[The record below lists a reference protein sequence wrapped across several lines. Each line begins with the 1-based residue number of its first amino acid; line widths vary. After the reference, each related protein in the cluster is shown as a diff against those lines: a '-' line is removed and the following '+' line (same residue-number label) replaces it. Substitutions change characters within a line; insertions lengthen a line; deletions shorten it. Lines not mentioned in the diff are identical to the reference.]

1 MCRIYL
7 VRKVNTLKEKK
18 GILAIVAL
26 SIILLVALFLGKR
39 EDDKLMDK
47 NSKEYQEWVNTS
59 KDEKVEQ
66 EKTVAVQKEQ
76 ETEKVIS
83 LNFYAKIDKK
93 EKVKVLI
100 AGDRIALSE
109 GKNSENGI
117 WSAGVSYIIN
127 KNYGSEVEVN
137 LLASNDLTIKE
148 GQTLISKSDITTNDL
163 IILCFGHND
172 SVGSANIQDF
182 KDVYNKII
190 SDIKSKNENQSL
202 LLMIPS
208 TLEKDDKY
216 REAILQVANENGLS
230 YIDPKDTQEKSG
242 VSKKSM
248 LNGKLPNDIGYQMY
262 TESISNVIRE
272 ELKKTK

>member
-1 MCRIYL
+1 
-7 VRKVNTLKEKK
+7 VNTLKEKK

-59 KDEKVEQ
+59 KDEKVEHA
-66 EKTVAVQKEQ
+66 ETVEVQKETS
-76 ETEKVIS
+76 ETAKVIS
-83 LNFYAKIDKK
+83 LNFYAKLDKK

-137 LLASNDLTIKE
+137 LLASKNLTIKE
-148 GQTLISKSDITTNDL
+148 GSSLISKSDITANDL

-172 SVGSANIQDF
+172 SVASVNIQDF
-182 KDVYNKII
+182 KSVYNKII
-190 SDIKSKNENQSL
+190 SDIKSKNQNQIL

-216 REAILQVANENGLS
+216 REAILQVANESGLA

-242 VSKKSM
+242 VPKKNM

-262 TESISNVIRE
+262 TESISNIIRE
-272 ELKKTK
+272 ELIKTK

>member
-1 MCRIYL
+1 M
-7 VRKVNTLKEKK
+7 KEKK

-242 VSKKSM
+242 VPKKNM

-262 TESISNVIRE
+262 TESISNVISE